1 MKVITNLTSAHTFLK
16 PGSAIA
22 IGNYD
27 GVHFGHQAIL
37 KQLTTYAK
45 AHKLRS
51 VLLTFDPHP
60 ANILA
65 PRAGLHRINTLDQ
78 KLELLAK
85 TGLDG
90 VIIQPFD
97 KKFAHV
103 KPKDFFEKILI
114 KKLHAQFVIVGHD
127 FTFGAR
133 RQGTTETLE
142 KLGRLHHIAVRL
154 VDAQTHHGVLVSSS
168 VIRNLIREGNLPL
181 ANKLL
186 TRSFFIDGTIVHGH
200 HRGTALGIHT
210 ANIKTDNEL
219 LPPDGVYA
227 TFATIDHKKY
237 ASATNIGKNPTFDDV
252 ERSIECHIFNFDK
265 DLYGKKIRVTFE
277 QKIRDE
283 IRFASPKALVK
294 QIEKDIAETKKI
306 LRV

>member
-1 MKVITNLTSAHTFLK
+1 M
-16 PGSAIA
+16 
-22 IGNYD
+22 
-27 GVHFGHQAIL
+27 
-37 KQLTTYAK
+37 
-45 AHKLRS
+45 
-51 VLLTFDPHP
+51 
-60 ANILA
+60 
-65 PRAGLHRINTLDQ
+65 
-78 KLELLAK
+78 
-85 TGLDG
+85 
-90 VIIQPFD
+90 
-97 KKFAHV
+97 
-103 KPKDFFEKILI
+103 
-114 KKLHAQFVIVGHD
+114 
-127 FTFGAR
+127 
-133 RQGTTETLE
+133 
-142 KLGRLHHIAVRL
+142 RL